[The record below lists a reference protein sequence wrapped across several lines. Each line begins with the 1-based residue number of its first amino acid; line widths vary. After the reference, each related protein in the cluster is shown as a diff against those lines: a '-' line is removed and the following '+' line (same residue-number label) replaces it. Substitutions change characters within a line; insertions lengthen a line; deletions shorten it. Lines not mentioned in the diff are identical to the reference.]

1 MREAVKLISNYQ
13 IEELTADD
21 LQAFMAFIDEES
33 KYIEE
38 ISVRYQL
45 IGGGGI
51 RMSGIDVEDM
61 TKQVKEKSAKHKKK

>member
-1 MREAVKLISNYQ
+1 MQNCSGFSFGAKAQKNKIG
-13 IEELTADD
+13 
-21 LQAFMAFIDEES
+21 
-33 KYIEE
+33 YIEE
-38 ISVRYQL
+38 ISIRYQL